1 MGFKLFTKFNEKGV
15 VNLSKAVP
23 FLGGLIGGAV
33 DAVSTN
39 MIGDAAISIFLS

>member
-23 FLGGLIGGAV
+23 FLGGVIGGAV
-33 DAVSTN
+33 DAASTDV
-39 MIGDAAISIFLS
+39 IGNAAINFFLS